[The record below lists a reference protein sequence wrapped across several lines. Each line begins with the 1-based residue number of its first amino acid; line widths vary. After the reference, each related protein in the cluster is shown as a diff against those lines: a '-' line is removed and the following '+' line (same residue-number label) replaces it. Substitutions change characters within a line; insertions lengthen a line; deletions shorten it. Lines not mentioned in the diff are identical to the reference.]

1 MIQYKIMK
9 SEDIVKTV
17 KIELNIEQ
25 LNIIKNALKSDTS
38 SNDEKNILIDMITE
52 TIDDPNSDIIYGYCY

>member
-52 TIDDPNSDIIYGYCY
+52 TIDDPNSDIIHGYC